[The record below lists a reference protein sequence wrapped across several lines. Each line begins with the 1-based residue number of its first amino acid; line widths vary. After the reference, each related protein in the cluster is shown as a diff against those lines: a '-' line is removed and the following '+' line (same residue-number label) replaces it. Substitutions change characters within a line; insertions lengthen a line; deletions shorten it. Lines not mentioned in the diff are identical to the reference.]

1 MFPKPKQSHQ
11 FTISRILGSI
21 CLMGLV
27 AIGIFWKNFAAE
39 QPHSTT
45 RIQTRHEK
53 PRSAMPAVQ
62 APSDVV
68 GQETAAASVVTA
80 TPEVPNDA
88 NQVALPDFTKIEDF
102 QQWSKR
108 WSQANAAERAALTE
122 EGIALAGARRPEFKA
137 LIINDPERALAEA
150 VSRVIRQDLPVA
162 IQELLEQ
169 PVSIKGEL
177 YVYFSKAAPGVQIP
191 AADSVVRSFE
201 ASGIRY
207 QPHFFGKLANITSKK
222 GVPLR
227 GVAID
232 RDLAVAENAVRL
244 LELGERI
251 KPGTI
256 VEQTCPISKLTTATI
271 AEGETVTEKTPL
283 VEIDEKIVKLC
294 EPSHVEDLQ
303 KIYRDYIQGKGMGGG
318 GYFNDNYPGTGS
330 NSIGH
335 FRCLYIRATYPD
347 QQIEPITEERAYADM
362 RDNARFYLENSYGKL
377 TQTTTVTPLVT
388 LPHTLT
394 WYKTN
399 QQSSDGLYWVHFDSA
414 AAALALGYDATKFD
428 CVIVRINDGPLL
440 AGVSRGGG
448 GRVWIT
454 WDGMDVINHEV
465 GHSFGLHH
473 ANSWISAD
481 GTPYGYGNGKEY
493 GNIFDV
499 MGDGYGFSAHY
510 NTVSKRQ
517 LGWLPDSA
525 IHFAKNNGT
534 YRIYA
539 YDQPTLEVGKRYGL
553 NVAKDSIR
561 QYNLEYH
568 PARGG
573 RLADSALAIYSGMG
587 SNAGHLLDTTQASPG
602 GMNDGGIAVGRTF
615 SDREA
620 DMHFT
625 VLGVNATTPP
635 SLDITFNRGPF
646 PDNVAPVANLTSTA
660 TTIAVGGSVTFTA
673 AASDANGD
681 ALAYRWEC
689 SDGVSGSNSAT
700 YTRSFSNAAQMT
712 VMLTVSD
719 MKGGTVQCSVVV
731 GVGNHGK
738 QTVTGTVTASGLPLS
753 GVYLSNGSESCFS
766 NTDGTYALAGLNSDS
781 QTLTA
786 VLNGYTLTPSF
797 INPFNVVVGT
807 NTANWTAIGTTA
819 VTLTKVTDAV
829 EGGVSGSFRLTR
841 SGSTSAALVVLVS
854 PAGGTAVKN
863 TDYTFTSDYVD
874 SGSFKSF
881 TIPAGVATLDIAV
894 AAVNDTNQEGP
905 ETITLQL
912 AGGASYLANRNS
924 AVIMTVVDN
933 DTSLPLV
940 NVTVLDPYAAE
951 SPSGDTGTFR
961 FSRVGS
967 TTTPLNLTVAWSGL
981 ANNGVDYATLPTTI
995 TIPAGQN
1002 FVNLTLTP
1010 SDDSLI
1016 EIPED
1021 AVITISANSG
1031 LYLVDS
1037 SSNVGTV
1044 MVTDDDT
1051 PIVTVSVQDAV
1062 ASETGL
1068 NSGVFLVTRS
1078 GNTSQ
1083 PLKVYYGL
1091 SGGAL
1096 HGNDYAPLNGEVIIP
1111 AGAKNAPIVITP
1123 YDDDLAEATE
1133 TITLAI
1139 ANFNDTYSIGIP
1151 SQGSL
1156 DLLDNGDS
1164 PQVSVRPGTV
1174 GIEGGDNP
1182 TFIFHTI
1189 GSGSGMITVNYTL
1202 SGTATSGSDYT
1213 VLSGTISVPAN
1224 GSSDTTLSLLLL
1236 DDSLAEAA
1244 ETIVLKIT
1252 PLPSYRVYNEGSAED
1267 VIVDNDSPSERVMIS
1282 TINRSPAEG
1291 GGETNLFYISR
1302 NGNAGSLDVNYSIS
1316 GTATNGIDY
1325 QALSGSI
1332 VIPDGQF
1339 GVNLVMTPIDDTN
1352 VEGTETV
1359 TLTILPGTGY
1369 GPDRPSN
1376 ATYEITDNEIAAITV
1391 GFQQYEL
1398 VTSEKPGILG
1408 EYRDIPVVLSAT
1420 STNTIRVDVTCAGGN
1435 STGDDV
1441 DWAFV
1446 DAANGNTPITSGT
1459 LTFLPGVTSQNL
1471 RIRIKNDNVIEGLE
1485 TTLLKLRNPRNTSFT
1500 TGRDLLK
1507 VTIFDDLLPTQITE
1521 ERWNGGSV
1529 YNNNTWSQTPANY
1542 TGYLSSFATPLNVG
1556 ENYSRRL
1563 TGQIIAPSTGIYTF
1577 WIASDDNS
1585 RLYLSTNSTAGAKV
1599 QIANLEGNVNFQN
1612 WYANPTQRSAAI
1624 SLVAGQSYYMEVQHQ
1639 EGGGGDHVSVGWQGP
1654 GFGLIPVSNAIPDTA
1669 PRTIRMLTAT
1679 STRIEVDGSEPLLQ
1693 VLLDRAAGSTPITV
1707 NYSTSGTAVN
1717 GLNYRLPPG
1726 TLTFA
1731 AGEQMKAIPLILL
1744 ASSSPEVTKTI
1755 IITLSA
1761 PSGAS
1766 LSSPPTHTIQLIDS
1780 AVPIVNTVIGT
1791 ASSSQAINSVVA
1803 TATVSDGQPIT
1814 RWSIIS
1820 GNTGNVF
1827 GINASGQ
1834 IILLRPTAL
1843 LVSETIQISIRAL
1856 GSSGI
1861 WGDGLVNIVCNPGAQ
1876 AVTEQRWN
1884 GDSAFLNQSWNGAPS
1899 YSGTLA
1905 TFTTPQNV
1913 GNDYSRRL
1921 TSFLKVKTSGDYTF
1935 WIAGDDDCKL
1945 YLSTDATE
1953 ANKALIARVDGYID
1967 FQKWDTNPSQRSV
1980 TIPLVAGSFYWF
1992 EAQQRDGSG
2001 GDHVSVAWSGPG
2013 ISQVEIPS
2021 SALFVTTSGLNFE
2034 GPTPVVT
2041 NTAPTLS
2048 PLSNLTL
2055 NEDAVSGL
2063 IALTVGDA
2071 ETAAASLLISA
2082 SSSNSSLIP
2091 NSSITLAGSGAN
2103 RTFTLTPASNQNGSA
2118 VISLTVD
2125 DGITSTTGT
2134 FVLIVTAVAEL
2145 VSPVT
2150 SGLVLCMDA
2159 SKIKGTANGAQLD
2172 TWADSSGAANNAI
2185 RQSGSS
2191 AGYPMYVASAI
2202 NNKPVVRFSSSDLVG
2217 DGFKFTRISTIRTVF
2232 WVLKEKAGLGDGRFL
2247 LGDDTAYEF
2256 HRKSANGPLW
2266 DDYAHSNI
2274 KNGTTRLMGNA
2285 INGTT
2290 TSLPSESFQVVS
2302 LVTAGNVR
2310 ANQICQDRMAHG
2322 SWQGDIA
2329 EILIYDR
2336 ALTVAEELQVGSY
2349 LSNKYALST
2358 AYPVINPLAV
2368 PTVVSAAP
2376 AAPGAVR
2383 VSWLGESGAM
2393 SFNIS
2398 YKTGVG
2404 GTEQVVA
2411 GVLASPYTISGL
2423 TKGIS
2428 YDFKV
2433 AATYPSGTSAYSGI
2447 VSATPTGSSTKEILT
2462 FSFPGQPAATFSDTQ
2477 ISVFVPIETTIT
2489 ALAPTYTVSANATGS
2504 PLSGTPRN
2512 FTTPQTYTITA
2523 EDGSTKVFTVTVFPE
2538 FIPPITNGLV
2548 LRMDAS
2554 KIKGAANGT
2563 QLDIWADSSSASNK
2577 AIRQSGSSAGYPMY
2591 VTDALNNKP
2600 VVRFNSSDLVGDGF
2614 KFTRIS
2620 TIRTVFWV
2628 LKEKAGL
2635 GDGSFLLGDDTAY
2648 NFHRKSANGPLWDST
2663 YSDNNVKN
2671 GITKLMGN
2679 VINGTTTPLPA
2690 GSFQVVSLVTT
2701 GNVRANQICQ
2711 DRTSHGS
2718 WQGDI
2723 AEILIY
2729 DRALTGEEELQVG
2742 SYLSNKYAL
2751 STAYPVINPPAAPSG
2766 LLATAVSSDA
2776 ISLSWPAVF
2785 GASSYKI
2792 SYKPSVGGT
2801 DQVITG
2807 VSASPYIVSGLDHGI
2822 SYDFKVAA
2830 SNAIGT
2836 SAYSNIITATSLR
2849 SPAKEILTF
2858 VFPGRPNAI
2867 ISGTNISI
2875 TLPFGSSLSA
2885 LAPTYTV
2892 SAYASG
2898 SPISGTTLNFATAQT
2913 YTITA
2918 ANGNIQTYT
2927 VTVTLAPPPLIYDFN
2942 DATLQGWR
2950 NRVWNGST
2958 WVNLAANATTY
2969 AGTLLPASSDNGLF
2983 VPGNGA
2989 VWANGN
2995 VDNHL
3000 NTLWL
3005 RSPQFYLNGTG
3016 DLTVQLAKGVANTT
3030 APANDLVIPFT
3041 AISGGGWKG
3050 VALRRVSDGVFVLNK
3065 PRNVGNDDTFRTVT
3079 FTKAELAT
3087 LDFNVAYTL
3096 ELINSDRGGWGWL
3109 AMDNV
3114 SIPGTAIVGPITT
3127 TTTVASNSNPSKVEV
3142 AVILTSTVSGDSP
3155 TGIVSFYDG
3164 AALLGTSVLNGSLQ
3178 ASHTTSGLAVGTH
3191 NITAVYAGNTTNS
3204 ASTSKIFSQVV
3215 SLPGYQTWA
3224 NTGAHGLTSGVNDA
3238 PLADPDGDGV
3248 TNLMEF
3254 VLGGAPMASSQTI
3267 LPALAKSSGNWV
3279 FEYNRSDSSLSP
3291 ATIQIVE
3298 YGNNLSGWT
3307 PVTIPT
3313 TSSGT
3318 VEITPGN
3325 PSDRVKVTVPSAGSQ
3340 IFFRLKVSQ

>member
-1 MFPKPKQSHQ
+1 MFPKPKQSRQ
-11 FTISRILGSI
+11 FTIFRILGSI

-27 AIGIFWKNFAAE
+27 ATGIFWKNFSSE
-39 QPHSTT
+39 RSRSTT
-45 RIQTRHEK
+45 GVQTQCEK
-53 PRSAMPAVQ
+53 PRRAVPVVQ
-62 APSDVV
+62 ASLDVV
-68 GQETAAASVVTA
+68 RQETAGASVVTA
-80 TPEVPNDA
+80 TPGVPYVA
-88 NQVALPDFTKIEDF
+88 NQVVLPDFTKIEDF

-108 WSQANAAERAALTE
+108 WSLANAAQRAALTE
-122 EGIALAGARRPEFKA
+122 EGIALAGMRRPEFKA
-137 LIINDPERALAEA
+137 LIVSDPERALAVA
-150 VSRVIRQDLPVA
+150 VPRVIRQDLPAA

-232 RDLAVAENAVRL
+232 RDLAVAENAVRP

-251 KPGTI
+251 KSGAV
-256 VEQTCPISKLTTATI
+256 VEQTCPISKLTTVTI
-271 AEGETVTEKTPL
+271 AEGETVTEETPV
-283 VEIDEKIVKLC
+283 VEIEEKIIKLC

-335 FRCLYIRATYPD
+335 FRCLYIRATYQD

-473 ANSWISAD
+473 ANSWTSFD
-481 GTPYGYGNGKEY
+481 GTPYGYGENEEY
-493 GNIFDV
+493 GNFFDV

-517 LGWLPDSA
+517 LGWLPSNA

-534 YRIYA
+534 YRVYA

-553 NVAKDSIR
+553 NVAKDSVR

-573 RLADSALAIYSGMG
+573 RLAESALAIYSGMG
-587 SNAGHLLDTTQASPG
+587 SNAGHLLDTTQGSPAG
-602 GMNDGGIAVGRTF
+602 KNDGGIAVGRTF

-660 TTIAVGGSVTFTA
+660 TTIAAGGSVTFTA

-700 YTRSFSNAAQMT
+700 YTRSFSSAAQMT

-766 NTDGTYALAGLNSDS
+766 NTDGTYALAGLNSGS

-786 VLNGYTLTPSF
+786 VLNGYTLTPTF
-797 INPFNVVVGT
+797 TNPFNVVVGT

-829 EGGVSGSFRLTR
+829 EGGVLGSFRLTR

-854 PAGGTAVKN
+854 PVGGTAVKN

-881 TIPAGVATLDIAV
+881 TIPAGAATLDVVV

-912 AGGASYLANRNS
+912 AGGASYLANRSS

-940 NVTVLDPYAAE
+940 SVTAPDPYAAE

-1044 MVTDDDT
+1044 TVTDDDT

-1133 TITLAI
+1133 TITLAV

-1164 PQVSVRPGTV
+1164 PQVSVHPGTV

-1202 SGTATSGSDYT
+1202 TGTATSGSDYT
-1213 VLSGTISVPAN
+1213 ALSGTISVPAN
-1224 GSSDTTLSLLLL
+1224 GSSDSTLSLLLL

-1267 VIVDNDSPSERVMIS
+1267 VIVDNDSPNERVMIS

-1459 LTFLPGVTSQNL
+1459 LTFLPGVISQNL

-1563 TGQIIAPSTGIYTF
+1563 TGQIIAPSTGTYTF
-1577 WIASDDNS
+1577 WIASDDSS

-1780 AVPIVNTVIGT
+1780 AVPIVNAVTGT
-1791 ASSSQAINSVVA
+1791 ASSTQAINSVVA

-1814 RWSIIS
+1814 TWSIIS
-1820 GNTGNVF
+1820 GNTANVF

-1843 LVSETIQISIRAL
+1843 LVSEMIQISIRAL

-1884 GDSAFLNQSWNGAPS
+1884 GDSAFINQSWNGAPS

-1905 TFTTPQNV
+1905 TLTTPQNI
-1913 GNDYSRRL
+1913 GDNYSRRL
-1921 TSFLKVKTSGDYTF
+1921 TSFLKTKASGDYTF
-1935 WIAGDDDCKL
+1935 WIAGDDDCRL

-1953 ANKALIARVDGYID
+1953 ANKVLIAQVDGYTD
-1967 FQKWDTNPSQRSV
+1967 FQQWGRNPSQKSV
-1980 TIPLVAGSFYWF
+1980 TMPLVAGRFYWF
-1992 EAQQRDGSG
+1992 EVQQRDGGG

-2021 SALFVTTSGLNFE
+2021 SAMFVTTSGLNFE
-2034 GPTPVVT
+2034 GPTPVVV

-2048 PLSNLTL
+2048 PVSNLTL
-2055 NEDAVSGL
+2055 SEGAVSRV

-2071 ETAAASLLISA
+2071 ETAAASLLVSA
-2082 SSSNSSLIP
+2082 SSSNPSLIP

-2134 FVLIVTAVAEL
+2134 FVLTVTAVAEL

-2191 AGYPMYVASAI
+2191 PGYPMYVASAI
-2202 NNKPVVRFSSSDLVG
+2202 NNKPVVRFNSSDLVG

-2383 VSWLGESGAM
+2383 VSWFGESSAM
-2393 SFNIS
+2393 SFDIS
-2398 YKTGVG
+2398 YKTSVG
-2404 GTEQVVA
+2404 GTEQVVT

-2433 AATYPSGTSAYSGI
+2433 AATYASGTSAYSGI
-2447 VSATPTGSSTKEILT
+2447 VSATPTASSTKEILT

-2477 ISVFVPIETTIT
+2477 ISVFVPIETNIT
-2489 ALAPTYTVSANATGS
+2489 ALAPTYAVSANATGS

-2548 LRMDAS
+2548 LRMDAA

-2563 QLDIWADSSSASNK
+2563 QLDIWADSSSASNN

-2614 KFTRIS
+2614 KFTRVS

-2628 LKEKAGL
+2628 LKEKADL
-2635 GDGSFLLGDDTAY
+2635 GDGSFLLGDDTALTSIGKVLTA
-2648 NFHRKSANGPLWDST
+2648 RC
-2663 YSDNNVKN
+2663 
-2671 GITKLMGN
+2671 GI
-2679 VINGTTTPLPA
+2679 
-2690 GSFQVVSLVTT
+2690 
-2701 GNVRANQICQ
+2701 
-2711 DRTSHGS
+2711 
-2718 WQGDI
+2718 
-2723 AEILIY
+2723 
-2729 DRALTGEEELQVG
+2729 ALT
-2742 SYLSNKYAL
+2742 
-2751 STAYPVINPPAAPSG
+2751 
-2766 LLATAVSSDA
+2766 AT
-2776 ISLSWPAVF
+2776 
-2785 GASSYKI
+2785 
-2792 SYKPSVGGT
+2792 
-2801 DQVITG
+2801 
-2807 VSASPYIVSGLDHGI
+2807 
-2822 SYDFKVAA
+2822 
-2830 SNAIGT
+2830 
-2836 SAYSNIITATSLR
+2836 
-2849 SPAKEILTF
+2849 
-2858 VFPGRPNAI
+2858 
-2867 ISGTNISI
+2867 I
-2875 TLPFGSSLSA
+2875 TLRTELPNSWVMSS
-2885 LAPTYTV
+2885 
-2892 SAYASG
+2892 
-2898 SPISGTTLNFATAQT
+2898 
-2913 YTITA
+2913 
-2918 ANGNIQTYT
+2918 
-2927 VTVTLAPPPLIYDFN
+2927 
-2942 DATLQGWR
+2942 
-2950 NRVWNGST
+2950 
-2958 WVNLAANATTY
+2958 
-2969 AGTLLPASSDNGLF
+2969 
-2983 VPGNGA
+2983 
-2989 VWANGN
+2989 
-2995 VDNHL
+2995 
-3000 NTLWL
+3000 
-3005 RSPQFYLNGTG
+3005 TG
-3016 DLTVQLAKGVANTT
+3016 RLHHCQLE
-3030 APANDLVIPFT
+3030 
-3041 AISGGGWKG
+3041 
-3050 VALRRVSDGVFVLNK
+3050 VFK
-3065 PRNVGNDDTFRTVT
+3065 
-3079 FTKAELAT
+3079 
-3087 LDFNVAYTL
+3087 
-3096 ELINSDRGGWGWL
+3096 
-3109 AMDNV
+3109 
-3114 SIPGTAIVGPITT
+3114 
-3127 TTTVASNSNPSKVEV
+3127 
-3142 AVILTSTVSGDSP
+3142 
-3155 TGIVSFYDG
+3155 
-3164 AALLGTSVLNGSLQ
+3164 
-3178 ASHTTSGLAVGTH
+3178 
-3191 NITAVYAGNTTNS
+3191 
-3204 ASTSKIFSQVV
+3204 
-3215 SLPGYQTWA
+3215 
-3224 NTGAHGLTSGVNDA
+3224 
-3238 PLADPDGDGV
+3238 
-3248 TNLMEF
+3248 
-3254 VLGGAPMASSQTI
+3254 
-3267 LPALAKSSGNWV
+3267 
-3279 FEYNRSDSSLSP
+3279 
-3291 ATIQIVE
+3291 
-3298 YGNNLSGWT
+3298 
-3307 PVTIPT
+3307 
-3313 TSSGT
+3313 
-3318 VEITPGN
+3318 
-3325 PSDRVKVTVPSAGSQ
+3325 
-3340 IFFRLKVSQ
+3340 

>member
-2477 ISVFVPIETTIT
+2477 ISVFVPIETNIT

-2548 LRMDAS
+2548 LCMDAS

-2563 QLDIWADSSSASNK
+2563 QLDNWADSSGESNN

-2807 VSASPYIVSGLDHGI
+2807 VSASPYIVSGLDHDI

-2875 TLPFGSSLSA
+2875 TLPFGTSLSA

-3114 SIPGTAIVGPITT
+3114 SIPGAAIVGPVAT
-3127 TTTVASNSNPSKVEV
+3127 TTTVASNSNPSNVGV
-3142 AVILTSTVSGDSP
+3142 AVILTSLVSGDSP